1 MYGPRR
7 VDEDDRRRLNESPV
21 KASRVMALFRPYWK
35 RLTLVVFVIVVAS
48 LIGLAQPF
56 LLREVIDVA
65 LPTGNTSLL
74 AWLCLGMVAV
84 AAVTGLLS
92 LVQAWQATLVGQAVM
107 HDLRARVFRHL
118 LRQSLAFFK
127 ATRAGEIQ
135 SRLSSDVAGLQSV
148 VTNTATSIAANV
160 TTVIGTLAAMVAL
173 NWRLTLVSLAIL
185 PPAVLLTRR
194 VALVRR
200 DITAQQQRVFANL
213 YGQVEESLS
222 VNGALLTKTLGTAP
236 ARSEEFEAT
245 SRELIDLELRAQL
258 AGRWRMATM
267 QIVFAAI
274 PAALYLAAGFP
285 TVSGGISIGTLIAFA
300 TLQVAIFR
308 PVMQLLNVGADW
320 IASMALLSR
329 IFGYLDLPVDVP
341 EPAHPVPMPRGAVRG
356 EVHFR
361 DVSYRY
367 PDADV
372 DALTHIEL
380 TIPPG
385 RTLAVVGETGS
396 GKSTLALL
404 LGRLADP
411 TSGSITIDG
420 VDLREISSG
429 DLAGFLGVVSQETYL
444 SHDTVAA
451 NLRQAVPGATEDE
464 LWTALAAAH
473 VDGLIASLPDRL
485 DNVVGGRGHRFSGGE
500 RQRLAIARTLLSNP
514 RILILDEATSAL
526 DNETER
532 EVQLAIDALAV
543 GRTTLTIA
551 HRLTTIQDADEIAV
565 LESGTVIE
573 QGTHEEL
580 ARAVGRYAQLLSR
593 GLQGPDTTP
602 A

>member
-380 TIPPG
+380 MNKIM
-385 RTLAVVGETGS
+385 LATGS
-396 GKSTLALL
+396 LVGYAYAMEFFIAWYSGNEYERYVFINRATGPYWWSYCCLL
-404 LGRLADP
+404 Y
-411 TSGSITIDG
+411 TSPSPRDRT
-420 VDLREISSG
+420 RSRMPSS
-429 DLAGFLGVVSQETYL
+429 A
-444 SHDTVAA
+444 
-451 NLRQAVPGATEDE
+451 
-464 LWTALAAAH
+464 
-473 VDGLIASLPDRL
+473 
-485 DNVVGGRGHRFSGGE
+485 
-500 RQRLAIARTLLSNP
+500 
-514 RILILDEATSAL
+514 
-526 DNETER
+526 
-532 EVQLAIDALAV
+532 
-543 GRTTLTIA
+543 
-551 HRLTTIQDADEIAV
+551 
-565 LESGTVIE
+565 
-573 QGTHEEL
+573 
-580 ARAVGRYAQLLSR
+580 
-593 GLQGPDTTP
+593 
-602 A
+602 